1 MKIIIQGPQAC
12 GKGTQAR
19 LLAQKYG
26 WMHFEMGK
34 ILRSIVHSD
43 NPYASKIKDTLNS
56 GGLVPDELVRLIAWD
71 FVKKNHD
78 KGIVFEG
85 YPRSV
90 AQYDHLQDMLR
101 KFNKRLNALISIEI
115 PTEESISRM
124 SDRRT
129 CVKCGRVYS
138 LAIDGEITKCNCG
151 GDLVLR
157 EDDKPEAIKRR
168 LQIYHD
174 QTRPVF
180 EKAKKENIAIQV
192 DGLPPI
198 TDVHL
203 EIIKQLEILK
213 NAQTQS

>member
-71 FVKKNHD
+71 FVKKNYD

-85 YPRSV
+85 YPGLS
-90 AQYDHLQDMLR
+90 
-101 KFNKRLNALISIEI
+101 LNMSNYRRCSRNL
-115 PTEESISRM
+115 TKESM
-124 SDRRT
+124 
-129 CVKCGRVYS
+129 
-138 LAIDGEITKCNCG
+138 
-151 GDLVLR
+151 
-157 EDDKPEAIKRR
+157 P
-168 LQIYHD
+168 
-174 QTRPVF
+174 
-180 EKAKKENIAIQV
+180 
-192 DGLPPI
+192 
-198 TDVHL
+198 
-203 EIIKQLEILK
+203 
-213 NAQTQS
+213 

>member
-43 NPYASKIKDTLNS
+43 NPAAAKIKDTLNS

-71 FVKKNHD
+71 FVKKNYN
-78 KGIVFEG
+78 KGIIFEG

-90 AQYDHLQDMLR
+90 AQYEHLQDMLK
-101 KFNKRLNALISIEI
+101 KFNKRINALISIDI
-115 PTEESISRM
+115 PEQESIARM

-129 CVKCGRVYS
+129 CIKCGRVYS
-138 LAIDGEITKCNCG
+138 LAIDGEITKCSCG
-151 GDLVLR
+151 GDLVFR

-168 LQIYHD
+168 LQIYNE
-174 QTRPVF
+174 QTIPVF
-180 EKAKKENIAIQV
+180 EKARSEKIAIQV
-192 DGLPPI
+192 NGLPPI

-203 EIIKQLEILK
+203 EIVRLLENLK

>member
-71 FVKKNHD
+71 FVKKNYT

-85 YPRSV
+85 YPRS
-90 AQYDHLQDMLR
+90 AR
-101 KFNKRLNALISIEI
+101 SI
-115 PTEESISRM
+115 
-124 SDRRT
+124 
-129 CVKCGRVYS
+129 
-138 LAIDGEITKCNCG
+138 
-151 GDLVLR
+151 
-157 EDDKPEAIKRR
+157 
-168 LQIYHD
+168 
-174 QTRPVF
+174 
-180 EKAKKENIAIQV
+180 
-192 DGLPPI
+192 
-198 TDVHL
+198 
-203 EIIKQLEILK
+203 
-213 NAQTQS
+213 